1 MSVESDC
8 CTEQIFVSHDQQPPT
23 SAQPFS
29 TLHAPIWYMQ
39 NSCIHLHFS
48 FHSLPYKFHCVC
60 FGTLI
65 RLVAGYQHRYALLA
79 HCWVCQYLQQ
89 LPAEPHGFIKSQCSS
104 QSGVADK
111 SSVTGCLLS
120 NGCLLSHKI
129 HRVDY
134 KNNAPCIV
142 NIALNSAAYFGVSWH
157 IHKVDW
163 PILLCLLSRQ
173 TSEIIIEV
181 FLF

>member
-1 MSVESDC
+1 
-8 CTEQIFVSHDQQPPT
+8 
-23 SAQPFS
+23 
-29 TLHAPIWYMQ
+29 MQ

-48 FHSLPYKFHCVC
+48 FHSLSYKVHCVC

-65 RLVAGYQHRYALLA
+65 RLVAGYQDRYALLA

-89 LPAEPHGFIKSQCSS
+89 LPAEPHGFTKSQWSS
-104 QSGVADK
+104 QKVVLQTG
-111 SSVTGCLLS
+111 SSVIGCLLS

-134 KNNAPCIV
+134 KNDAPRVV

-163 PILLCLLSRQ
+163 PTFLCLLSRQ
-173 TSEIIIEV
+173 RSKIIVEV
-181 FLF
+181 FLP